1 MDLHDKLKFLFELK
15 DKIVMEG
22 EKVTL
27 KAIVAILSVI
37 SKIVGTL
44 EVKWYKISSGSGG
57 GGQTQIQSDGRFSLS
72 ASASTEFEL
81 QISSVK
87 IEDAGSYMIEVTSTK
102 LHITISS
109 KCTITVMAT
118 TSSSSS
124 TTTTTTTPSTPTTP
138 TTPTTTPTTVCF
150 YK

>member
-37 SKIVGTL
+37 AKIVGTL
-44 EVKWYKISSGSGG
+44 EVKWYKMSSGGGG
-57 GGQTQIQSDGRFSLS
+57 GGQTQLQSGGRFSLS